1 MSGLAEMQMVEPYAI
16 LRFGPASMPGLRFE
30 IQGSFCAP
38 SNDYYV
44 RAGYFSFGVA
54 VDPTRIGK

>member
-1 MSGLAEMQMVEPYAI
+1 MQMVEPYAI
-16 LRFGPASMPGLRFE
+16 LRFGPASMPWLRFE